1 MVTATIIWLLV
12 NALCAFVELLR
23 PPREMGLRITYLIFG
38 LVNTVLAFGLIA
50 A

>member
-23 PPREMGLRITYLIFG
+23 PPREMGLRITYLVYG
-38 LVNTVLAFGLIA
+38 LVNTALAFGLIA